1 LNLKNSLI
9 IALIAIAFYAG
20 WSFNQESEVTQVE
33 QVAEE
38 GGASPALQAKADKTG
53 YVVAEQTRN
62 QDPHYSPVADQPL
75 QKQVFWGDTHLHS
88 NFSMDAFIFGN
99 TLGPDDAYRFAKGEK
114 VMATKGQPAQ
124 LREPLDFLVL
134 ADHTDGVGAM
144 IALKAGN
151 PKLLANPTLQAWSEI
166 LFAGEVDD
174 ARQLD
179 STQTRSDTPRELEDK
194 DIRGNAWDYLTATAD
209 AHYDPGTFTP
219 LIGFEFTAQ
228 KGGQNLHRVVIYR
241 DDAETAQSLLPLS
254 PKENSDPRV
263 LWDFLEKYE
272 ETSGGKVLAIA
283 HNGNISN
290 GLMFPTA
297 ELEFGDQMDSD
308 YAARRARWE
317 PVYEVTQIKG
327 DGEAHPLLSPDDR
340 FADYESWDLGDFAGV
355 PKTDQMI
362 PFEYAREALKNGL
375 ALESAYGANPYKFGM
390 IGSTDSHTSLATAA
404 EDNFYGKHSAGME
417 PQPDR
422 WKDAVGGRGK
432 FTVPGFMMAAS
443 GYAAVWATENTR
455 EGIWDAIQR
464 KEVYATTGSRMT
476 VRFFGGWDFTEAD
489 LEASNMPD
497 IGYSKGVSM
506 GSTLLQSDASAPVFM
521 LQTAKDPNGANLDR
535 LQVIKGW
542 EDAEGAVHEKV
553 FNVAW
558 SNPELR
564 SMDATGDVADIPST
578 VDEAKATYS
587 NKYGAVELTAL
598 WQDPEFIP
606 EQKAFYYVRA
616 LEVPS
621 PRWTSYDAA
630 QFDVEM
636 APYVERTTQDRAY
649 SSPIWYE
656 PSN

>member
-1 LNLKNSLI
+1 MKFKNTLML
-9 IALIAIAFYAG
+9 ALVAIAFYGG
-20 WSFNQESEVTQVE
+20 WLFNQQSGVSGITEARDTN
-33 QVAEE
+33 
-38 GGASPALQAKADKTG
+38 PTLQAKAEKTG
-53 YVVAEQTRN
+53 YVAAMQIRN

-134 ADHTDGVGAM
+134 ADHTDAVGAM

-151 PKLLANPTLQAWSEI
+151 EKLLANPTLQAWSEI

-179 STQTRSDTPRELEDK
+179 ATQTRSDTPRELEDK
-194 DIRGNAWDYLTATAD
+194 TIRGNAWNYLTATAD
-209 AHYDPGTFTP
+209 AHYEPGTFTP

-263 LWDFLEKYE
+263 LWDFLQQYE

-375 ALESAYGANPYKFGM
+375 ALESSQGTNPYKFGM

-417 PQPDR
+417 PQADR

-476 VRFFGGWDFTEAD
+476 VRFFGGWDFTEDD
-489 LEASNMPD
+489 LQASNMSD
-497 IGYSKGVSM
+497 IGYSKGVPM
-506 GSTLLQSDASAPVFM
+506 GATLLQSSTGAPVFM

-542 EDAEGAVHEKV
+542 EDSDGAVHEKV

-564 SMDATGDVADIPST
+564 SMDASGDIADIPST

-587 NKYGAVELTAL
+587 HKYGAAELTAL
-598 WQDPEFIP
+598 WQDPEFSA

-621 PRWTSYDAA
+621 PRWTAYDAA
-630 QFDVEM
+630 KFDVEM
-636 APYVERTTQDRAY
+636 APYVKKTTQDRAY

-656 PSN
+656 PKN

>member
-1 LNLKNSLI
+1 MKIKNSLI

-20 WSFNQESEVTQVE
+20 WSFDQSPAVSEE
-33 QVAEE
+33 I
-38 GGASPALQAKADKTG
+38 PALQVKADRAG
-53 YVVAEQTRN
+53 YVVAEQIRN
-62 QDPHYSPVADQPL
+62 QDPHYSPVANQPL

-151 PKLLANPTLQAWSEI
+151 EKLLANPTLQAWSEI
-166 LFAGEVDD
+166 LFAGEEDD

-209 AHYDPGTFTP
+209 AHYEPGTFTP

-228 KGGQNLHRVVIYR
+228 RGGQNLHRVVIYR

-254 PKENSDPRV
+254 PKESSDPRA
-263 LWDFLEKYE
+263 LWDFLQQYE
-272 ETSGGKVLAIA
+272 DTSGGKVLAIA

-297 ELEFGDQMDSD
+297 ELEFGGQMDSD
-308 YAARRARWE
+308 YAERRARWE

-375 ALESAYGANPYKFGM
+375 ALDSAYGANPYKFGM

-422 WKDAVGGRGK
+422 WKDAVGGRGE

-476 VRFFGGWDFTEAD
+476 VRFFGGWDFTQDD
-489 LEASNMPD
+489 LHASNMSD
-497 IGYSKGVSM
+497 IGYDKGVPM
-506 GSTLLQSDASAPVFM
+506 GATLLQSRSDAPVFM

-564 SMDATGDVADIPST
+564 SMDDSGDVADIPST

-587 NKYGAVELTAL
+587 HKYGAAELTAL
-598 WQDPEFIP
+598 WQDPEFSA

-621 PRWTSYDAA
+621 PRWTSYDTA
-630 QFDVEM
+630 QFDVDM
-636 APYVERTTQDRAY
+636 APYVKKTTQDRAY

-656 PSN
+656 PAN

>member
-1 LNLKNSLI
+1 MKIKNSLI
-9 IALIAIAFYAG
+9 VALIAIAFYGG
-20 WSFNQESEVTQVE
+20 WSFNQQPEVSKISEGNHT
-33 QVAEE
+33 
-38 GGASPALQAKADKTG
+38 SPALQAKADKTG

-179 STQTRSDTPRELEDK
+179 STQTRSDTPGELEDK
-194 DIRGNAWDYLTATAD
+194 DIRGNAWEYLTATAD
-209 AHYDPGTFTP
+209 AHYEPGTFTP

-422 WKDAVGGRGK
+422 WKDAVGGRGE

-476 VRFFGGWDFTEAD
+476 VRFFGGWDFTQAD

-558 SNPELR
+558 SNSELR
-564 SMDATGDVADIPST
+564 SMDATGAVADIPST

-630 QFDVEM
+630 KFDVEM
-636 APYVERTTQDRAY
+636 APYVKQTTQDRAY

-656 PSN
+656 PSD

>member
-1 LNLKNSLI
+1 MNLKNSLI
-9 IALIAIAFYAG
+9 IALIGIAFYAG

-283 HNGNISN
+283 HNGNLSN

-375 ALESAYGANPYKFGM
+375 ALESTYGANPYKFGM

-564 SMDATGDVADIPST
+564 SMDATGDIADIPST

-616 LEVPS
+616 IEVPS

>member
-9 IALIAIAFYAG
+9 IALIGIAFYAG

-283 HNGNISN
+283 HNGNLSN

-417 PQPDR
+417 PQPAR

-564 SMDATGDVADIPST
+564 SMDATGDIADIPST

-616 LEVPS
+616 IEVPS

>member
-1 LNLKNSLI
+1 
-9 IALIAIAFYAG
+9 
-20 WSFNQESEVTQVE
+20 
-33 QVAEE
+33 
-38 GGASPALQAKADKTG
+38 LQQ
-53 YVVAEQTRN
+53 Y
-62 QDPHYSPVADQPL
+62 
-75 QKQVFWGDTHLHS
+75 
-88 NFSMDAFIFGN
+88 
-99 TLGPDDAYRFAKGEK
+99 
-114 VMATKGQPAQ
+114 
-124 LREPLDFLVL
+124 
-134 ADHTDGVGAM
+134 
-144 IALKAGN
+144 
-151 PKLLANPTLQAWSEI
+151 
-166 LFAGEVDD
+166 
-174 ARQLD
+174 
-179 STQTRSDTPRELEDK
+179 ED
-194 DIRGNAWDYLTATAD
+194 
-209 AHYDPGTFTP
+209 
-219 LIGFEFTAQ
+219 
-228 KGGQNLHRVVIYR
+228 
-241 DDAETAQSLLPLS
+241 
-254 PKENSDPRV
+254 
-263 LWDFLEKYE
+263 
-272 ETSGGKVLAIA
+272 TSGGKVLAIA

-297 ELEFGDQMDSD
+297 ELEFGGQMDSD
-308 YAARRARWE
+308 YAERRARWE

-375 ALESAYGANPYKFGM
+375 ALDSAYGANPYKFGM

-422 WKDAVGGRGK
+422 WKDAVGGRGE

-476 VRFFGGWDFTEAD
+476 VRFFGGWDFTQDD
-489 LEASNMPD
+489 LHASNMSD
-497 IGYSKGVSM
+497 IGYNKGVPM
-506 GSTLLQSDASAPVFM
+506 GATLLQSRSDAPVFM

-564 SMDATGDVADIPST
+564 SMDDSGDVADIPST

-587 NKYGAVELTAL
+587 HKYGAAELTAL
-598 WQDPEFIP
+598 WQDPEFSA

-621 PRWTSYDAA
+621 PRWTSYDTA

-636 APYVERTTQDRAY
+636 APYVKKTTQDRAY

-656 PSN
+656 PAN

>member
-1 LNLKNSLI
+1 VKIKNSLI

-20 WSFNQESEVTQVE
+20 WSFDQSPPVSEE
-33 QVAEE
+33 I
-38 GGASPALQAKADKTG
+38 PALQVKADRAG
-53 YVVAEQTRN
+53 YVVAEQIRN
-62 QDPHYSPVADQPL
+62 QDPHYSPVANQPL

-151 PKLLANPTLQAWSEI
+151 EKLLANPTLQAWSEI
-166 LFAGEVDD
+166 LFAGEEDD

-209 AHYDPGTFTP
+209 AHYEPGTFTP

-228 KGGQNLHRVVIYR
+228 RGGQNLHRVVIYR

-254 PKENSDPRV
+254 PKESSDPRA
-263 LWDFLEKYE
+263 LWDFLQQYE
-272 ETSGGKVLAIA
+272 DTSGGKVLAIA

-297 ELEFGDQMDSD
+297 ELEFGGQMDSD
-308 YAARRARWE
+308 YAERRARWE

-355 PKTDQMI
+355 PKIDQMI

-375 ALESAYGANPYKFGM
+375 ALDSAYGANPYKFGM

-422 WKDAVGGRGK
+422 WKDAVGGRGE

-476 VRFFGGWDFTEAD
+476 VRFFGGWDFTQDD
-489 LEASNMPD
+489 LHASNMSD
-497 IGYSKGVSM
+497 IGYNKGVPM
-506 GSTLLQSDASAPVFM
+506 GATLLQSRSDAPVFM

-564 SMDATGDVADIPST
+564 SMDDSGDVADIPST

-587 NKYGAVELTAL
+587 HKYGAAELTAL
-598 WQDPEFIP
+598 WQDPEFSA

-621 PRWTSYDAA
+621 PRWTSYDTA

-636 APYVERTTQDRAY
+636 APYVKKTTQDRAY

-656 PSN
+656 PAN

>member
-1 LNLKNSLI
+1 MKFKNTLML
-9 IALIAIAFYAG
+9 ALVAIAFYGG
-20 WSFNQESEVTQVE
+20 WLFNQQSGVSGITEARDTN
-33 QVAEE
+33 
-38 GGASPALQAKADKTG
+38 PTLQAKAEKTG
-53 YVVAEQTRN
+53 YVAAMQIRN

-134 ADHTDGVGAM
+134 ADHTDAVGAM

-151 PKLLANPTLQAWSEI
+151 EKLLANPTLQAWSEI

-179 STQTRSDTPRELEDK
+179 ATQTRSDTPRELEDK
-194 DIRGNAWDYLTATAD
+194 TIRGNAWNYLTATAD
-209 AHYDPGTFTP
+209 AHYEPGTFTP

-263 LWDFLEKYE
+263 LWDFLQQYE

-375 ALESAYGANPYKFGM
+375 ALESSQGTNPYKFGM

-417 PQPDR
+417 PQADR

-476 VRFFGGWDFTEAD
+476 VRFFGGWDFTEDD
-489 LEASNMPD
+489 LQASNMSD
-497 IGYSKGVSM
+497 IGYSKGVPM
-506 GSTLLQSDASAPVFM
+506 GATLLQSSTGAPVFM

-542 EDAEGAVHEKV
+542 EDSDGAVHEKV

-564 SMDATGDVADIPST
+564 SMDASGDIADIPST

-587 NKYGAVELTAL
+587 HKYGAAELTAL
-598 WQDPEFIP
+598 WQDPEFSA

-621 PRWTSYDAA
+621 PRWTAYDAA
-630 QFDVEM
+630 KFDVEM
-636 APYVERTTQDRAY
+636 APYVKKTTQDRAY

>member
-1 LNLKNSLI
+1 MKIKNSLI

-20 WSFNQESEVTQVE
+20 WSFDQSPAVSEE
-33 QVAEE
+33 I
-38 GGASPALQAKADKTG
+38 PALQVKADRAG
-53 YVVAEQTRN
+53 YVVAEQIRN
-62 QDPHYSPVADQPL
+62 QDPHYSPVANQPL

-151 PKLLANPTLQAWSEI
+151 EKLLANPTLQAWSEI
-166 LFAGEVDD
+166 LFAGEEDD

-209 AHYDPGTFTP
+209 AHYEPGTFTP

-228 KGGQNLHRVVIYR
+228 RGGQNLHRVVIYR

-254 PKENSDPRV
+254 PKESSDPRA
-263 LWDFLEKYE
+263 LWDFLQQYE
-272 ETSGGKVLAIA
+272 DTSGGKVLAIA

-297 ELEFGDQMDSD
+297 ELEFGGQMDSD
-308 YAARRARWE
+308 YAERRARWE

-340 FADYESWDLGDFAGV
+340 FADYESGDLGDFAGV

-375 ALESAYGANPYKFGM
+375 ALDSAYGANPYKFGM

-422 WKDAVGGRGK
+422 WKDAVGGRGE

-476 VRFFGGWDFTEAD
+476 VRFFGGWDFTQDD
-489 LEASNMPD
+489 LHASNMSD
-497 IGYSKGVSM
+497 IGYDKGVPM
-506 GSTLLQSDASAPVFM
+506 GATLLQSRSDAPVFM

-564 SMDATGDVADIPST
+564 SMDDSGDVADIPST

-587 NKYGAVELTAL
+587 HKYGAAELTAL
-598 WQDPEFIP
+598 WQDPEFSA

-621 PRWTSYDAA
+621 PRWTSYDTA

-636 APYVERTTQDRAY
+636 APYVKKTTQDRAY

-656 PSN
+656 PAN